1 MPSQSS
7 SQALQTSA
15 PSADPAEPGANAAGS
30 SRSDGSV
37 RPTRREMRA
46 GERSR
51 RGPAAI
57 WSEAW
62 KPYRGVPQITI
73 ASDIVAFL
81 LTALVWRVGLRHTL
95 ALAVAYLVIFI
106 GSRQLYRSRLTLSV
120 LEDLPELAGRV
131 IIGSAVGAVLL
142 TVLGSPLQWV
152 RGDRAALGFPALFL
166 ALLILG
172 RIVAYAF
179 VRWARARRRVGHR
192 TVVIGAGKVGRQIAT
207 ILSEHPN
214 YGLNV
219 LGFLDDDPLPASDG
233 PPVLGPQSD
242 LERQLRDLDARI
254 VIIAFTRSDAHLV
267 ETIRACDKLDIEVFI
282 LPRLFELH
290 QVEGDMDS
298 VWGMPLVRLRRA
310 THRSWTWQ
318 VKRLMD
324 IACSGL
330 AVVVLS
336 PLMALI
342 ALGVRLDGGP
352 GIIFRQQRVGVDG
365 EPVEVMKFR
374 SMRPVNEAESQ
385 TNWNISNDNR
395 LSKFGKFIRKTSLDE
410 LPQLFNILKGDMSIV
425 GPRPERPFF
434 VEQFQELYPSYDARH
449 RVPCGLT
456 GWAAVN
462 GLRGDTSIEDRAR
475 FDNYYIQNWSLWL
488 DIKIILRTV
497 GAVFTGAGG

>member
-1 MPSQSS
+1 MPSQTPSP
-7 SQALQTSA
+7 TA
-15 PSADPAEPGANAAGS
+15 PSSASPAGPSSHTPSTSSGAALHPGTVAPTGTSEGARGGS
-30 SRSDGSV
+30 G
-37 RPTRREMRA
+37 
-46 GERSR
+46 
-51 RGPAAI
+51 AI
-57 WSEAW
+57 WSESW
-62 KPYRGVPQITI
+62 KPYRGVPQLTV
-73 ASDIVAFL
+73 AADLFAFL
-81 LTALVWRVGLRHTL
+81 LTALVWRAGGLQTLVL
-95 ALAVAYLVIFI
+95 ALAFLVIFV

-131 IIGSAVGAVLL
+131 VIGAALGAVTL
-142 TVLGSPLQWV
+142 TLLGSPLHWMT
-152 RGDRAALGFPALFL
+152 GNRAALGFPATFL
-166 ALLILG
+166 ALLVLG
-172 RIVAYAF
+172 RIVAYTF
-179 VRWARARRRVGHR
+179 IRWARARRRVGHR
-192 TVVIGAGKVGRQIAT
+192 TVIIGAGRVGRQIAT
-207 ILSEHPN
+207 ILAEHPH

-219 LGFLDDDPLPASDG
+219 LGFLDDDPLDGEDG
-233 PPVLGPQSD
+233 PPVLGPQAH
-242 LERQLRDLDARI
+242 LEAQLRALDARI
-254 VIIAFTRSDAHLV
+254 VVIAFTRSDAHLV

-282 LPRLFELH
+282 VPRLFELH

-298 VWGMPLVRLRRA
+298 VWGLPLVRLRRA

-488 DIKIILRTV
+488 DVKIILRTV

>member
-1 MPSQSS
+1 MVE
-7 SQALQTSA
+7 TK
-15 PSADPAEPGANAAGS
+15 PASHREAGS
-30 SRSDGSV
+30 
-37 RPTRREMRA
+37 A
-46 GERSR
+46 RSR
-51 RGPAAI
+51 GGLTAI
-57 WSEAW
+57 WSEGW
-62 KPYRGVPQITI
+62 KPYRGVPQLTAMADI
-73 ASDIVAFL
+73 AAFL
-81 LTALVWRVGLRHTL
+81 VAVLLWRPSLVDTL
-95 ALAVAYLVIFI
+95 VLAVCYLLVFL
-106 GSRQLYRSRLTLSV
+106 GSGRLYRSRLTLSV
-120 LEDLPELAGRV
+120 LGDLPELTGRV
-131 IIGSAVGAVLL
+131 IIASAAA
-142 TVLGSPLQWV
+142 TVILALM
-152 RGDRAALGFPALFL
+152 DRAMAWMPGQRAAIGFPVTMFL
-166 ALLILG
+166 LMLVG
-172 RIVAYAF
+172 RTCAFAF

-192 TVVIGAGKVGRQIAT
+192 TVIIGAGRVGQQVAT
-207 ILSEHPN
+207 IMNEHPN

-219 LGFLDDDPLPASDG
+219 LGYLDDDPLEVPADG
-233 PPVLGPQSD
+233 PQVLGPQRD
-242 LERQLRDLDARI
+242 LEATLKRLDARM
-254 VIIAFTRSDAHLV
+254 VVIAFTRSDAHLV

-282 LPRLFELH
+282 VPRLFELH

-324 IACSGL
+324 IVCSSL
-330 AVVVLS
+330 AIVVLS
-336 PLMALI
+336 PIMALL

-385 TNWNISNDNR
+385 TNWNIANDNR
-395 LSKFGKFIRKTSLDE
+395 LSSFGKFIRKTSLDE
-410 LPQLFNILKGDMSIV
+410 LPQLFNILKGEMSIV
-425 GPRPERPFF
+425 GPRPERPYF

-488 DIKIILRTV
+488 DVKIILRTV
-497 GAVFTGAGG
+497 GAVFTGAGA